1 MSQLVNNKEEISK
14 NSTADNGVLADD
26 VVELIAL
33 LPTFAMMLLVTII
46 FLL

>member
-1 MSQLVNNKEEISK
+1 MFKLVKKEETFK
-14 NSTADNGVLADD
+14 NSTADKGVLVDD

-33 LPTFAMMLLVTII
+33 LPTFAMVLLVTII